1 MEKFLLETEFLRVA
15 LVVLEPDLHTRLTS
29 EISLLLSA
37 LNARIERCVPPPSGL
52 KTHFFPFSKTGKYGA
67 SPASIL
73 TLTLTN
79 CLEDPLPEEHLTH
92 RKAEALGG
100 GVQLRY
106 SLSGSPSESFPPGS
120 WQAEQNT
127 YTFLPRQA
135 RHGYRTGFRPRDSCL
150 QTLDSKKKKSANLMV
165 LNRGQQRLAQGE
177 KTHTQGRTQP
187 AINC

>member
-1 MEKFLLETEFLRVA
+1 M
-15 LVVLEPDLHTRLTS
+15 
-29 EISLLLSA
+29 
-37 LNARIERCVPPPSGL
+37 PPPSGL
-52 KTHFFPFSKTGKYGA
+52 KIHFFPFSKTGKYGA

-150 QTLDSKKKKSANLMV
+150 QTLDSKKKV
-165 LNRGQQRLAQGE
+165 LTSWCSTGGSKDLPRGR
-177 KTHTQGRTQP
+177 KHTHTREDS
-187 AINC
+187 ASH